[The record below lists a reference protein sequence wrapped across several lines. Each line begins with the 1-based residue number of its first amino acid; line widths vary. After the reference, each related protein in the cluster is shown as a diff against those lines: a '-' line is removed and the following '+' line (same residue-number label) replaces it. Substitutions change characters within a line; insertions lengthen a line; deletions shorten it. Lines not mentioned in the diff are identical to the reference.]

1 MKIEIGSETKN
12 IEIRTPQQ
20 FAAATRNPLLSA
32 QVFTVTDAH
41 QHTDLLKKLGSAI
54 RPYAV
59 CVLTVSGK

>member
-12 IEIRTPQQ
+12 IETRTPQQ
-20 FAAATRNPLLSA
+20 FANAMRHPLLSA

-41 QHTDLLKKLGSAI
+41 HHNELVKKLGSTV
-54 RPYAV
+54 RPYAL